1 MRKKTRLHIMAVLH
15 LKSFIIVFIA
25 ISSATRNTQD
35 YYKKK
40 KLNCLSLIPLILST
54 VIPYPCNYF
63 FMYPFSP

>member
-40 KLNCLSLIPLILST
+40 A
-54 VIPYPCNYF
+54 
-63 FMYPFSP
+63 